1 MMIRA
6 SAVMLFI
13 GGIMLWMMS
22 KAVPLLALM
31 MMDWIG
37 IFMMCG
43 AMFILLFMFG
53 ISQVGLQYDS
63 IPAGTAIV
71 NFIRRDGILV
81 PLLGKRIFSGESFL
95 EVPKVGLI
103 EDLGKDT
110 VLLWGK
116 KKIRFGMEN
125 INYTPDPRFFNVTK
139 ELYSLGFDDSD
150 DLYNVLNVNNM
161 DATTDSKRK
170 AYYLERMANIYWN
183 MTHEKPRGATRLVL
197 SFKRKPAKKVVFTPK
212 KVEPVKKDFDDEERI
227 RKIIDGRLK

>member
-13 GGIMLWMMS
+13 GGVMLWMMS

-31 MMDWIG
+31 MMDLVG
-37 IFMMCG
+37 VFMMGG

-63 IPAGTAIV
+63 IPPGTAII
-71 NFIRRDGILV
+71 NYIRRDGTII

-95 EVPKVGLI
+95 DVPKLGLI

-110 VLLWGK
+110 VFLWGK
-116 KKIRFGMEN
+116 KKVRFALEN
-125 INYTPDPRFFNVTK
+125 VNYTPDPHYFNLTS
-139 ELYSLGFDDSD
+139 ELYDLGFGDTD
-150 DLYNVLNVNNM
+150 DLNAVLDIPNIK
-161 DATTDSKRK
+161 DK
-170 AYYLERMANIYWN
+170 AMKVYYLERMGIIYWN

-212 KVEPVKKDFDDEERI
+212 RVEPARKDFDDKERMH
-227 RKIIDGRLK
+227 KVIDERLK

>member
-13 GGIMLWMMS
+13 GGIMLWMMA
-22 KAVPLLALM
+22 KGIPLLALM

-37 IFMMCG
+37 VFMMGG
-43 AMFILLFMFG
+43 AMFILLFVFG
-53 ISQVGLQYDS
+53 LSQVGLQYDS

-116 KKIRFGMEN
+116 KKVRFGMEN

-161 DATTDSKRK
+161 DAIKDSKAK

-183 MTHEKPRGATRLVL
+183 MTHEKPRGAARLVL
-197 SFKRKPAKKVVFTPK
+197 SFKRKPAKTVDFKPK
-212 KVEPVKKDFDDEERI
+212 HVEPVEKDFDDEERMH
-227 RKIIDGRLK
+227 KIIDERMK

>member
-1 MMIRA
+1 MMIRM
-6 SAVMLFI
+6 SAVMLFM
-13 GGIMLWMMS
+13 GGVMLWMMS
-22 KAVPLLALM
+22 KVVPILSLM
-31 MMDWIG
+31 MMDLVG
-37 IFMMCG
+37 VFMMGG
-43 AMFILLFMFG
+43 AMFILLFVFG

-71 NFIRRDGILV
+71 NFIRRDGIIV

-95 EVPKVGLI
+95 DVPKVGLI

-150 DLYNVLNVNNM
+150 DLYNVLDVCNM
-161 DATTDSKRK
+161 KPEDSKRK

-183 MTHEKPRGATRLVL
+183 MTHEKPRGAARLVM
-197 SFKRKPAKKVVFTPK
+197 SFKRKPAKKVVFNK
-212 KVEPVKKDFDDEERI
+212 KARPVEKNFDDEERL
-227 RKIIDGRLK
+227 RKIIDEKVK

>member
-1 MMIRA
+1 MMIRL
-6 SAVMLFI
+6 SAIMLFI
-13 GGIMLWMMS
+13 GGVMLWMMS
-22 KAVPLLALM
+22 KVIPLLALM

-37 IFMMCG
+37 VFMMAGCVI
-43 AMFILLFMFG
+43 ILLFMFG

-71 NFIRRDGILV
+71 NFIRRDGIIV

-95 EVPKVGLI
+95 DVPKVGLI

-116 KKIRFGMEN
+116 KKVRFGMEN
-125 INYTPDPRFFNVTK
+125 INYTPDPRFFNLTK

-150 DLYNVLNVNNM
+150 DLYNVLDVCNM
-161 DATTDSKRK
+161 KPEDSKRK

-183 MTHEKPRGATRLVL
+183 MTHEKPRGATRLVM
-197 SFKRKPAKKVVFTPK
+197 SFKRKPAKKVVFNPK
-212 KVEPVKKDFDDEERI
+212 AKPVVKNFDDEERLH
-227 RKIIDGRLK
+227 KIIDEKVKQ

>member
-1 MMIRA
+1 MMIRM
-6 SAVMLFI
+6 SAVILFL
-13 GGIMLWMMS
+13 GGVMLWMMS
-22 KAVPLLALM
+22 KAIPLLALM
-31 MMDWIG
+31 AMDWVG
-37 IFMMCG
+37 VFMMAGCVI
-43 AMFILLFMFG
+43 ILLFMFG

-71 NFIRRDGILV
+71 NFIRRDGIII

-95 EVPKVGLI
+95 DVPKVGLI

-116 KKIRFGMEN
+116 KKVRFGMEN

-150 DLYNVLNVNNM
+150 DLYNVLDIPNIK
-161 DATTDSKRK
+161 AEDSKRK

-183 MTHEKPRGATRLVL
+183 LTHEKPRGAARLVL
-197 SFKRKPAKKVVFTPK
+197 SFKRKPAKKVVFNK
-212 KVEPVKKDFDDEERI
+212 KAKPIEKNFDDEERL
-227 RKIIDGRLK
+227 RKIIDDKVK